1 MSRVLVANRGVA
13 AVRIASTLRR
23 LKLES
28 VGLRSAC
35 EQDAEYFRVFDQVVD
50 LHGEDCAQ
58 AYLAAEEIVRIA
70 QDCQSEMIH
79 PGWGFLSENV
89 QFAEKVEKAG
99 LKLIGPTPA
108 TVRDF
113 GQKHIARELAEAA
126 GVPLLPGSGLIQ
138 ETQTALNFCDRY
150 GFPVI
155 VKSTAGGGGVGM
167 RVCYDAGELE
177 ATIEQIRT
185 VAATRFGNAG
195 LFLERFLPEARH
207 VEVQVFGD
215 GLGGVIVLGDRDCS
229 LQRRNQKV
237 VEECPAPNIPADVR
251 ELLHQSSKDLASSVK
266 YQSAGTVEFLYDPHS
281 KRPYF
286 LEVNTRLQVEHGVTE
301 QVYGIDLVEW
311 MIRLTQG
318 TLPPVGELEK
328 ATRQNGHSIQVRLY
342 AEDPYKDFLPSPG
355 EIRSSFSEN
364 GRVDSWLSGQNDIS
378 HWFDPHLANLIGS
391 AGTRKEAIEQLS
403 QVLAESSFFGT
414 STNHQYLKD
423 ALVCGDFVEEL
434 MTTKTLSNMDYSPRE
449 IEVLSPGI
457 DTALQ
462 SFPGRQGYWEVGV
475 PPSGPMDDLSFRIGN
490 QLLNNP
496 LEAAG
501 LEIIVS
507 GPTLKFRGSAR
518 VIVTGAQVEISLDNH
533 RVEQFVPFTVK
544 SGQTLSIGKV
554 TNGLRCYLLVEGGIE
569 ATQFL
574 GSSSTFSLAGFGG
587 LLGKSLAVGNVLS
600 FVAPPSEDADTTEI
614 KVGLDSLDLS
624 QRHKVRVLV
633 GPHTAPEFITEDGFR
648 SLFTTEW
655 RVDHNSS
662 RTGVRLLGPK
672 IEWARENGGEA
683 GLHPSNIHDNAYAF
697 GALDMTGDTPI
708 LLGPDGPSLGGFVS
722 PAVVINADRWKLG
735 QLCPGDR
742 VSLEAVSEEEARN
755 LSDQQESLLHG
766 RVSANNVS
774 NPVKGRSAFDSP
786 VLWMKESET
795 KINVRRSGQEWLLV
809 EFGEP
814 VLDLS
819 SRVAVER
826 LVKFI
831 EDDNFP
837 GITEKTPG
845 VRSLQIRFSTKR
857 WDAISLAKALEP
869 LLLKAV
875 EVKNAKVESRILRMP
890 LSWRDPCCQQA
901 EERYMSIVN
910 PNAPWCPDNL
920 EFIRRINGLEKAAD
934 VKDIVFDASYLVM
947 GLGDVYLGAPVATPM
962 DPTHRLVTT
971 KYNPART
978 WTAQNSVGIG
988 GAYMCVYGMEGPGGY
1003 QLVGRTMPV
1012 WRDKGFSTN
1021 EDKSWLLRHFDQI
1034 QFYEVE
1040 EGELLE
1046 FRKQTL
1052 IGEFEPEVVETSF
1065 DLNAYLQMIEAK
1077 SDEIREF
1084 NLRRSQAFSE
1094 EMERWRELPEFE
1106 PNLAPSSIDVSSL
1119 GDVAGVQ
1126 VKAEMSASVWKVIV
1140 SPGADVKIGETILVV
1155 EAMKAEFEVKATS
1168 TGKVQLHV
1176 KEGQVVQS
1184 GDLLASIA

>member
-1 MSRVLVANRGVA
+1 MANRGVA
-13 AVRIASTLRR
+13 AVRIATTIKR

-28 VGLRSAC
+28 VGLRSEC
-35 EQDAEYFRVFDQVVD
+35 EQDAEYFKVFDQVVD
-50 LHGEDCAQ
+50 LHKEDCAQ
-58 AYLAAEEIVRIA
+58 AYLGADEIVRIA
-70 QDCQSEMIH
+70 QDSRSEMIH

-89 QFAEKVEKAG
+89 QFAEKVEEAG
-99 LKLIGPTPA
+99 LKLIGPRPE

-113 GQKHIARELAEAA
+113 GQKHIARELAQAA
-126 GVPLLPGSGLIQ
+126 GVPLLPGSGLIN
-138 ETQTALNFCDRY
+138 ETQSALDFCDRH

-167 RVCYDAGELE
+167 RVCHDASELE
-177 ATIEQIRT
+177 STIEQIRT
-185 VAATRFGNAG
+185 VAATRFGNSG

-215 GLGGVIVLGDRDCS
+215 GLGNVIILGDRDCS

-237 VEECPAPNIPADVR
+237 IEECPAPNIPLDVR
-251 ELLHQSSKDLASSVK
+251 ELLHKSSKDLASSVHYK
-266 YQSAGTVEFLYDPHS
+266 SAGTVEFLYDPAS

-311 MIRLTQG
+311 MIRLTQD
-318 TLPPVGELEK
+318 TLPPIGELVETTK
-328 ATRQNGHSIQVRLY
+328 QNGHSIQVRLY

-403 QVLAESSFFGT
+403 QMLAESSFFGT
-414 STNHQYLKD
+414 CTNHHYLQD
-423 ALVCGDFVEEL
+423 ALGCRDFVEEL
-434 MTTKTLSNMDYSPRE
+434 MTTKTLSNMEYAPRE

-457 DTALQ
+457 DTSLQ

-475 PPSGPMDDLSFRIGN
+475 PPSGPMDDLSFRFGN
-490 QLLNNP
+490 RLLNNP
-496 LEAAG
+496 SEAAG
-501 LEIIVS
+501 LEVIVS
-507 GPTLKFRGSAR
+507 GPSLKFRSPAR
-518 VIVTGAQVEISLDNH
+518 VVVTGARVEISLDNQS
-533 RVEQFVPFTVK
+533 VEQFVPFTVR

-554 TNGLRCYLLVEGGIE
+554 TNGLRCYLLVEGGIK

-587 LLGKSLAVGNVLS
+587 LSGKSLATGNVLT
-600 FVAPPSEDADTTEI
+600 FAAPQIERTGMTSGI
-614 KVGLDSLDLS
+614 DSPDLS
-624 QRHKVRVLV
+624 QRHSVRVLV
-633 GPHTAPEFITEDGFR
+633 GPHTAPEFMTEDGFR

-735 QLCPGDR
+735 QLCPGDG
-742 VSLEAVSEEEARN
+742 VTLEAVSEAEARG
-755 LSDQQESLLHG
+755 LSDQRERWLSGILNDLTVPKEKKERG
-766 RVSANNVS
+766 TFEAT
-774 NPVKGRSAFDSP
+774 
-786 VLWMKESET
+786 VLWAAESKT
-795 KINVRRSGQEWLLV
+795 KIIVRRSGQEWLLG
-809 EFGEP
+809 EFGDP

-831 EDDNFP
+831 EDENFL
-837 GITEKTPG
+837 GIIEKTPG

-869 LLLKAV
+869 LFLKAV
-875 EVKNAKVESRILRMP
+875 EVTNAKVESRIIRMP

-910 PNAPWCPDNL
+910 PDAPWCPDNL
-920 EFIRRINGLEKAAD
+920 EFIRRINGLEKVTD
-934 VKDIVFDASYLVM
+934 VKNIVFDASYLVM

-1021 EDKSWLLRHFDQI
+1021 EDKCWLLRHFDQI

-1040 EGELLE
+1040 QDELLE
-1046 FRKQTL
+1046 LRKQT
-1052 IGEFEPEVVETSF
+1052 ISGEFQPEIIETTF
-1065 DLNAYLQMIEAK
+1065 DLTAYHHMIEAK
-1077 SDEIREF
+1077 SEQIKEF
-1084 NLRRSQAFSE
+1084 NLRRSQAFGE
-1094 EMERWRELPEFE
+1094 EMERWKELPEFE
-1106 PNLAPSSIDVSSL
+1106 PTTSSSLSDLSSL
-1119 GDVAGVQ
+1119 GEIEGVQ
-1126 VKAEMSASVWKVIV
+1126 VKAEMSASIWKVIA
-1140 SPGADVKIGETILVV
+1140 SPGIDIKIGETILVV

-1168 TGKVQLHV
+1168 AGKLRLHV

-1184 GDLLASIA
+1184 GEILASIV

>member
-35 EQDAEYFRVFDQVVD
+35 EQDAEYFKVFDQVVD
-50 LHGEDCAQ
+50 LQEEDCAQ

-89 QFAEKVEKAG
+89 QFADKVKKAG
-99 LKLIGPTPA
+99 LRLIGPRPE

-113 GQKHIARELAEAA
+113 GQKHIARELAQAA
-126 GVPLLPGSGLIQ
+126 GVPLLPGSDLIH
-138 ETQTALNFCDRY
+138 ETQSALDFSDRY
-150 GFPVI
+150 GFPVM

-167 RVCYDAGELE
+167 RVCHDAGELE

-185 VAATRFGNAG
+185 VAATRFGNSG

-215 GLGGVIVLGDRDCS
+215 GLGGVIILGDRDCS

-237 VEECPAPNIPADVR
+237 VEECPAPNISADVR
-251 ELLHQSSKDLASSVK
+251 ELLHQSSKDLASSVN
-266 YQSAGTVEFLYDPHS
+266 YQSAGTVEFLYDPLS

-318 TLPPVGELEK
+318 TLPPIGELEE
-328 ATRQNGHSIQVRLY
+328 ATKQNGHSVQVRLY

-355 EIRSSFSEN
+355 ELRSSFSEN
-364 GRVDSWLSGQNDIS
+364 GRVDSWLSGQNNIS

-403 QVLAESSFFGT
+403 QMLVESSFFGT
-414 STNHQYLKD
+414 CTNHHYLQD
-423 ALVCGDFVEEL
+423 ALGCMDFVEEL
-434 MTTKTLSNMDYSPRE
+434 MTTKTLSNMEYSPRE

-457 DTALQ
+457 DTSLQ
-462 SFPGRQGYWEVGV
+462 SFPGRQGYWGVGV
-475 PPSGPMDDLSFRIGN
+475 PPSGPMDDLSFRLGN
-490 QLLNNP
+490 QLLDNP

-507 GPTLKFRGSAR
+507 GPSLKFRSSTRA
-518 VIVTGAQVEISLDNH
+518 VVTGAQVKILLDDQS
-533 RVEQFVPFTVK
+533 VEQLVPFTIK
-544 SGQTLSIGKV
+544 SGQTLRIGKT

-587 LLGKSLAVGNVLS
+587 LSGKSLAIGNVLS
-600 FVAPPSEDADTTEI
+600 FPAPRSENVDTEDP
-614 KVGLDSLDLS
+614 KVSVDSLDLS

-633 GPHTAPEFITEDGFR
+633 GPHTAPEFITEEGFR

-655 RVDHNSS
+655 LVDHNSS

-742 VSLEAVSEEEARN
+742 VSLEAVSEEEARS
-755 LSDQQESLLHG
+755 LSDQQESLLYEPI
-766 RVSANNVS
+766 NTTNV
-774 NPVKGRSAFDSP
+774 PDHVRGRSAFDSP

-795 KINVRRSGQEWLLV
+795 KIIVRRSGQEWLLV

-831 EDDNFP
+831 EEDNFP
-837 GITEKTPG
+837 EIIEKTPG
-845 VRSLQIRFSTKR
+845 VRSLQIRFSTRR

-875 EVKNAKVESRILRMP
+875 EVKDAKVASRIVRMP

-920 EFIRRINGLEKAAD
+920 EFIRRINGLKTTAE
-934 VKDIVFDASYLVM
+934 VKEIVFNASYLVM

-1012 WRDKGFSTN
+1012 WRDKGFNSN
-1021 EDKSWLLRHFDQI
+1021 DDLCWLLRHFDQI

-1040 EGELLE
+1040 QVELFEL
-1046 FRKQTL
+1046 RKQTL
-1052 IGEFEPEVVETSF
+1052 SGEFEPEVVETTF
-1065 DLNAYLQMIEAK
+1065 DLNAYLQMIEVK
-1077 SDEIREF
+1077 SDEISEF
-1084 NLRRSQAFSE
+1084 NLRRSQAFGK
-1094 EMERWRELPEFE
+1094 EMERWKELPEFE

-1119 GDVAGVQ
+1119 GEVDGVQ
-1126 VKAEMSASVWKVIV
+1126 VKAEMGASVWKVIA
-1140 SPGADVKIGETILVV
+1140 SPGEDVKIGETILVV

-1168 TGKVQLHV
+1168 TGKLQLHV